1 VVTAEEVEEE
11 VIIGRST
18 SSSYSSLVLQVNIYL
33 VNIGSQTCP
42 CGHLY

>member
-11 VIIGRST
+11 VIIGRLT

-33 VNIGSQTCP
+33 VNIGSQTIS
-42 CGHLY
+42 